1 MGVLY
6 ENIQKM
12 CDEQNITGYRLCK
25 EIGIQPSLITDL
37 KKGRKKSLSA
47 DTLSKIAAFFKVSV
61 DYLRGKSAFRN
72 PHQLI
77 DHWSIGD
84 VDFDP
89 NFDFGKIVHEER
101 ERQGVTVDEMAQ
113 ALAIT
118 PEDVSHCESGDLPI
132 SRKLADQMAAFLGT
146 DVPQLLFDYNHYPD
160 EVPYEYHDNV
170 SAWEKMRE
178 KLDAEAK
185 REDAILFPEPSAS
198 PTEQRLKLL
207 ARHLDKIP
215 EEQRERLIKNF
226 EDTIDL
232 YFDAMGIPKGDK

>member
-1 MGVLY
+1 MFVDVHRNEEKSMGVLY

-77 DHWSIGD
+77 DHWSTNSEY
-84 VDFDP
+84 FDP
-89 NFDFGKIVHEER
+89 NFDFGEIVREER

-113 ALAIT
+113 A
-118 PEDVSHCESGDLPI
+118 D
-132 SRKLADQMAAFLGT
+132 RKS
-146 DVPQLLFDYNHYPD
+146 V
-160 EVPYEYHDNV
+160 V
-170 SAWEKMRE
+170 
-178 KLDAEAK
+178 
-185 REDAILFPEPSAS
+185 
-198 PTEQRLKLL
+198 
-207 ARHLDKIP
+207 
-215 EEQRERLIKNF
+215 
-226 EDTIDL
+226 
-232 YFDAMGIPKGDK
+232 